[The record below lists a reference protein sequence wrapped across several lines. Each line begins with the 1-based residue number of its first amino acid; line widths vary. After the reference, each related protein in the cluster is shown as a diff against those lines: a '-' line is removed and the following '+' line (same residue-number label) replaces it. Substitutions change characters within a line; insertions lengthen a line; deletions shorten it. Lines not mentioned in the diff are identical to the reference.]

1 MAILAYREKE
11 RLTLIHDVERV
22 GAILETQ
29 PPWLPGFTGVVTGVS
44 IPQVDYLTEDFP
56 PLTRFRHIE
65 KFRLT
70 DFKSE
75 GMTSDGLG
83 ITADAL
89 EVIDPKLIRR
99 FADRTLLDE

>member
-11 RLTLIHDVERV
+11 RLTLIHDVERA

-29 PPWLPGFTGVVTGVS
+29 PPWLPGFTGAVTGVS
-44 IPQVDYLTEDFP
+44 IPQVDYQTEDFP
-56 PLTRFRHIE
+56 PRTRFRHNE
-65 KFRLT
+65 KFRVT

-75 GMTSDGLG
+75 GM
-83 ITADAL
+83 TADAL
-89 EVIDPKLIRR
+89 EVIDPKLICR